1 MVAHESG
8 LASENKSTS
17 ESSFNES
24 IVQNPPVFGS
34 DLGLNKLTKRL
45 FKKQFILDLLSSN
58 SYLSLCI
65 KLLVV
70 IMIGYLAFTKYQQ
83 YQNEQ
88 IITNQLI
95 TYPKINDIYFLDFRL
110 FNESLRPKEK
120 YRIAKVFDITGKIIT
135 LRYGDLLFPSKH
147 KAADSIRFGQ
157 LRYSEYFQPERFD
170 FSLKEIA
177 TLREKG
183 AIYLAKRP
191 FQNKV
196 FGNFVSPSKP
206 SFNSSLFI
214 QGRKEYLAGVAHFDD
229 KFDEL
234 GLSKAFEYFTQSA
247 KLGFPKGQISLAE
260 MYLSGIEIKPDINLA
275 LYWLKQAALQ
285 SNKRAILKY
294 GIVCQQLESCT
305 IVDFYQELIASGVNL
320 KVRDIDVKLAPS
332 TSPK

>member
-8 LASENKSTS
+8 LASENKRSS

-24 IVQNPPVFGS
+24 TVANTSAIGS
-34 DLGLNKLTKRL
+34 DLGFNKLTKRF
-45 FKKQFILDLLSSN
+45 FKKQFILDFLSSN
-58 SYLSLCI
+58 RYLSIAI
-65 KLLVV
+65 KLMVV
-70 IMIGYLAFTKYQQ
+70 SMLGYFAFTKYQQ
-83 YQNEQ
+83 YQDEQ
-88 IITNQLI
+88 KITNQLI

-120 YRIAKVFDITGKIIT
+120 YRIAKVFDITGNIIT

-170 FSLKEIA
+170 FSYEEIA
-177 TLREKG
+177 ILREKG

-196 FGNFVSPSKP
+196 FGNFVSPSKS

-214 QGRKEYLAGVAHFDD
+214 QGRKEFLAGVAHFDD

-234 GLSKAFEYFTQSA
+234 GLNKAFEYFTQSA
-247 KLGFPKGQISLAE
+247 ELGFPKGQMRLAE
-260 MYLSGIEIKPDINLA
+260 MYLSGIEIQQDVNLA

-294 GIVCQQLESCT
+294 GIVCRQVESCN
-305 IVDFYQELIASGVNL
+305 IIDFYQELIESGVNL
-320 KVRDIDVKLAPS
+320 KVRDIDVKLSPS
-332 TSPK
+332 TSFE